1 MKQFKGPCRVDG
13 LAEAA
18 ARNDAKVH
26 GDGAALEALGLVAR
40 NAADCVT
47 VPFESVEIRLYLADA
62 AA

>member
-1 MKQFKGPCRVDG
+1 MKQFNGPSTKSQR
-13 LAEAA
+13 
-18 ARNDAKVH
+18 RYR
-26 GDGAALEALGLVAR
+26 LGQERFDFQCR